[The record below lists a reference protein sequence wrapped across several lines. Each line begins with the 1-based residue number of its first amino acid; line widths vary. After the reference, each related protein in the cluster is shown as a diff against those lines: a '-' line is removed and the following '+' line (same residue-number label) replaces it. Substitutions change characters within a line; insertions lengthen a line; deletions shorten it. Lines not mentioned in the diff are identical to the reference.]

1 MKIVRLDEVD
11 STNLYARSL
20 IGEGEELAVISL
32 RQTGG
37 RGTNFLTIGG
47 LLMMAAAAGGY
58 VLRRRRGKEGR

>member
-20 IGEGEELAVISL
+20 IGKGEELAVIAL

-37 RGTNFLTIGG
+37 RGTKGRQFVSE
-47 LLMMAAAAGGY
+47 AGGVY
-58 VLRRRRGKEGR
+58 LT

>member
-20 IGEGEELAVISL
+20 IGEGEELAVIAL

-37 RGTNFLTIGG
+37 RGTKGRQFVSE
-47 LLMMAAAAGGY
+47 AGGVY
-58 VLRRRRGKEGR
+58 LTRLKFPADFPASQA